1 MRVNGRATIDR
12 RSVLAG
18 LAALAASSAHAAEW
32 PEKTVTWVLPFPPGG
47 PSDSFAR
54 LLAKAVSERLGQ
66 TVMIDNK
73 SGAGGMVGAAVVS
86 RSAPDGYTML
96 VGFSGHGYAS
106 LIYAHPGF
114 DLLRDFAPI
123 SAIDRVQS
131 VLVVNPRRLDV
142 STLQQFIDTAKAKPD
157 SIDIAS
163 GGLGTIPHLAIELL
177 QDRAGIKLRHVPYR
191 GGAPALQDLVAGQVG
206 ALFSSAAI
214 AAGHVKSGAL
224 RALAVAGRRRET
236 LLPDVPTFDE
246 AGLKGFRAI
255 SWDGLFAPKA
265 TPAPILDRMHAAAQ
279 ASLASEQI
287 KREWRERGGR
297 MSLESR
303 ADFAAFVAA
312 DAARW
317 SAVIKAAGIRPE

>member
-1 MRVNGRATIDR
+1 MKTTR
-12 RSVLAG
+12 RTVLGG
-18 LAALAASSAHAAEW
+18 LATLAATAAQARDW
-32 PEKTVTWVLPFPPGG
+32 PEKTVSWVLPFPPGG
-47 PSDSFAR
+47 PSDGFAR
-54 LLAKAVSERLGQ
+54 LLAKDVSERLGQ
-66 TVMIDNK
+66 TVVIDNK

-86 RSAPDGYTML
+86 RATPDGYTML

-106 LIYAHPGF
+106 LIYANPGF

-131 VLVVNPRRLDV
+131 VLVVNPKRLNV
-142 STLQQFIDTAKAKPD
+142 SSLQQFIDTAKAKPD

-163 GGLGTIPHLAIELL
+163 GGLGTIPHLAVELL
-177 QDRAGIKLRHVPYR
+177 QDRAGIRLRHVPYR

-214 AAGHVKSGAL
+214 AASHVQSGAL

-265 TPAPILDRMHAAAQ
+265 TPAPILDRMHAAVQ
-279 ASLASEQI
+279 ASLASDTI

-297 MSLESR
+297 LSLESR
-303 ADFAAFVAA
+303 ADFAAFVAE

-317 SAVIKAAGIRPE
+317 SAVIKAAGIKPE

>member
-1 MRVNGRATIDR
+1 MKIDR

-18 LAALAASSAHAAEW
+18 IATLAAPAAQARDW
-32 PEKTVTWVLPFPPGG
+32 PEKTVSWVLPFPPGG
-47 PSDSFAR
+47 PSDGFAR

-66 TVMIDNK
+66 TVVIDNK

-86 RSAPDGYTML
+86 RASPDGYTML

-106 LIYAHPGF
+106 LIYANPGF

-131 VLVVNPRRLDV
+131 VLVVNPGRLDV
-142 STLQQFIDTAKAKPD
+142 SSLQQFIDRAKARPD

-214 AAGHVKSGAL
+214 AASHVRSGAL

-265 TPAPILDRMHAAAQ
+265 TPAAILDRMHAAVQ
-279 ASLASEQI
+279 ASLASDTI

-303 ADFAAFVAA
+303 ADFAAFVAE

-317 SAVIKAAGIRPE
+317 SAVIKAAGIKPE

>member
-1 MRVNGRATIDR
+1 MKTNRRA
-12 RSVLAG
+12 VLAG
-18 LAALAASSAHAAEW
+18 LATAFATGAARASDW

-54 LLAKAVSERLGQ
+54 VLARAVSERLGQ
-66 TVMIDNK
+66 TVVIDNK

-86 RSAPDGYTML
+86 RAAPDGYTML
-96 VGFSGHGYAS
+96 VGFTGHGYAS
-106 LIYAHPGF
+106 LIYANPGF

-142 STLQQFIDTAKAKPD
+142 STLQQFLDTAKARPD
-157 SIDIAS
+157 SIDMAS
-163 GGLGTIPHLAIELL
+163 GGLGTVGHLAIELL

-191 GGAPALQDLVAGQVG
+191 GGAPALQDLVSGQVG

-214 AAGHVKSGAL
+214 AASHVTSGVL
-224 RALAVAGRRRET
+224 RALAVAGRRRES

-246 AGLKGFRAI
+246 AGVKGFRAV

-265 TPAPILDRMHAAAQ
+265 TPVPILDRMHAAVQ
-279 ASLASEQI
+279 AALASDPI
-287 KREWRERGGR
+287 KREWRARGGR

-303 ADFAAFVAA
+303 ADFAAFVAK

-317 SAVIKAAGIRPE
+317 SAVIKAAGIKPE